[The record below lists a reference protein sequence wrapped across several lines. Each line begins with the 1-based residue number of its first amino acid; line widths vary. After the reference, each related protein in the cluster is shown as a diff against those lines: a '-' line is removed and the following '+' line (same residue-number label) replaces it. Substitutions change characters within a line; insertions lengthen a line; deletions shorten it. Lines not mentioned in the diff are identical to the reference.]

1 MDDES
6 RFEDLRDT
14 RLKVW
19 GLRISCRTGRPKK
32 LRIKNWKEKQGAQS
46 AKDLQK
52 KKEKE
57 IKGKHSSFV
66 LVENKLSLRIKSHYY
81 WALKCVVTVIAHV
94 HFSNDCHP
102 HVMISSVW

>member
-6 RFEDLRDT
+6 HFEDLRDT

-32 LRIKNWKEKQGAQS
+32 LRIKGWMEKAGVHS
-46 AKDLQK
+46 AKALQK
-52 KKEKE
+52 KKQKG

-66 LVENKLSLRIKSHYY
+66 
-81 WALKCVVTVIAHV
+81 CVQ
-94 HFSNDCHP
+94 
-102 HVMISSVW
+102 M